1 MSKQTFRTA
10 DLYFAAYC
18 KASGVPY
25 EGCDRLR
32 NKVFFIFGDADGE
45 EEYRHAYFSREG
57 RVAAADY
64 ADEIQAL
71 KSIIHRV

>member
-1 MSKQTFRTA
+1 MSKKTFRTA

-18 KASGVPY
+18 KAAGVPY
-25 EGCDRLR
+25 EGCDRMR
-32 NKVFFIFGDADGE
+32 NKVFFIFGTADE
-45 EEYRHAYFSREG
+45 EEVYRHAFFSREG
-57 RVAAADY
+57 KVSAADY